1 MSAQQRG
8 NDGKGKGLILSSYQS
23 GTAGGDLMNSF
34 LALFGGYG
42 LKGGNLL
49 LHSGGLT
56 IWAPEFFL
64 SVFRN
69 RYHYG
74 KGLIA
79 LLTDEVV
86 YRHAKSPLPCKIY
99 TRSNNN
105 Y

>member
-23 GTAGGDLMNSF
+23 GIAGGDLMNSF

-49 LHSGGLT
+49 LHSRAFA

-64 SVFRN
+64 PVFRN

-74 KGLIA
+74 KRLIA

-86 YRHAKSPLPCKIY
+86 YRHAKSPLPCKIS
-99 TRSNNN
+99 TRSNNI
-105 Y
+105 